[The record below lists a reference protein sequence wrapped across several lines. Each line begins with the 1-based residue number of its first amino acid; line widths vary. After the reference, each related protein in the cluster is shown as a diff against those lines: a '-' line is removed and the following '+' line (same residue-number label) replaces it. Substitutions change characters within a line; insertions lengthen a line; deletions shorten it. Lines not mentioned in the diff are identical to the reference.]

1 VRELENVIQ
10 RALILS
16 EGNQI
21 DAQDLMI
28 EQDILELSQ
37 TFRLDSENIDDDNSK
52 LGSELRQ
59 QEHQII
65 LDTLQSCKGRRKDVA
80 ERLGISPRTLRY
92 KLAKM
97 REVGIELPA

>member
-1 VRELENVIQ
+1 MCDGQ
-10 RALILS
+10 
-16 EGNQI
+16 QI

-28 EQDILELSQ
+28 ENDTLSV
-37 TFRLDSENIDDDNSK
+37 TTATGSDRIEEDNSK

-65 LDTLQSCKGRRKDVA
+65 LDTLQSCRGRRKDVA

-97 REVGIELPA
+97 REVGIDFPA

>member
-1 VRELENVIQ
+1 MLESIENDLSHTQESVI
-10 RALILS
+10 
-16 EGNQI
+16 EE
-21 DAQDLMI
+21 D
-28 EQDILELSQ
+28 E
-37 TFRLDSENIDDDNSK
+37 SK

-65 LDTLQSCKGRRKDVA
+65 LDTLQSCQGRRKDVA